1 MGLFGGIGKALK
13 GIDWDRVSTGLSA
26 AGASAH
32 GEHGQA
38 AQIWGQRRERQDK
51 RAENEAEQRQRQ
63 QLEAAAVQM
72 GVPPEQASSLPTS
85 ALAGIVS
92 QKYAPRAPSEFERS
106 AQAGG
111 IQPGTPEW
119 EQLNRQRANTMASP
133 APQMIGSPETGYRWV
148 QPPGMQGQGT
158 PQPQTA
164 ASQQQPI
171 TYEMYQGAVNSL
183 GEQNA
188 ASWVQ
193 RNDRVVAVNSPQEA
207 QRLPVGTRYRT
218 PDGEEYVR

>member
-38 AQIWGQRRERQDK
+38 AQIWGQRRERQDR
-51 RAENEAEQRQRQ
+51 RAESEAEQRQRQ
-63 QLEAAAVQM
+63 QLVAVAVQM
-72 GVPPEQASSLPTS
+72 GVPPEQAASLPTS

-92 QKYAPRAPSEFERS
+92 QKYTQQPYRTEDSAGNVHERQPDGS
-106 AQAGG
+106 FKPIFVDPNERTFFDPAQNRVVTVPNSLR
-111 IQPGTPEW
+111 QP
-119 EQLNRQRANTMASP
+119 
-133 APQMIGSPETGYRWV
+133 
-148 QPPGMQGQGT
+148 

-193 RNDRVVAVNSPQEA
+193 RNDRVVSVSSPQEA